1 MSVGDIVVWLLLLAV
16 SVVIFF
22 ALPLSGGLGQL
33 NRQGLRLVIA
43 GIPVVIKLIHSVVSD
58 QKPKSK

>member
-1 MSVGDIVVWLLLLAV
+1 VSIGDTVVWLLLLAA
-16 SVVIFF
+16 SVMIFF
-22 ALPLSGGLGQL
+22 ALPLVGGVGNL

-43 GIPVVIKLIHSVVSD
+43 GIPVVVKLIHSVVSD